1 MEVPV
6 NYMSGERIPYHHR
19 PPSAHSRSNG
29 GGRSNGRGHSGTL
42 RDRSTL
48 SMKRSREKKK
58 AHSFKRRARQRPGI
72 TDTSFASS
80 LHRENNVSKTLSF

>member
-6 NYMSGERIPYHHR
+6 NYMSGERIPYHPR
-19 PPSAHSRSNG
+19 PPSAHSRSSG
-29 GGRSNGRGHSGTL
+29 GGRSNGRGTL

-58 AHSFKRRARQRPGI
+58 AHSFKGRARQRPGI

-80 LHRENNVSKTLSF
+80 LHRENNVTKTLSF